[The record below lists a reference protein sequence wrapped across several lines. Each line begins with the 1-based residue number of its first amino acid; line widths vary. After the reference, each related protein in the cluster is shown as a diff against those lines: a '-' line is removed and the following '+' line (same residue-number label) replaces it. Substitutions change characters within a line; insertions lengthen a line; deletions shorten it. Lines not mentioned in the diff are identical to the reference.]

1 VIALIDDAG
10 YIYGSYAITFA
21 VVGTFAWRVTRHG
34 RRLGRQIDDTDKYW
48 T

>member
-1 VIALIDDAG
+1 VIALIDNAG

-21 VVGTFAWRVTRHG
+21 VVGAYAWRVVRQG
-34 RRLGRQIDDTDKYW
+34 RQLGRQFDDDDKYW